1 MAAAKKVKA
10 RLLARMSVI
19 IPRMVIPDELREG
32 LGGGRRLSSGSLIFF
47 CFPWP
52 LAGLLFSN
60 S

>member
-32 LGGGRRLSSGSLIFF
+32 LGGGTPTFVELFDFFLLSLAPCGLAFF
-47 CFPWP
+47 
-52 LAGLLFSN
+52 
-60 S
+60 